1 MPILKP
7 ILIYLIFFYP
17 SLFCVFSKYADIHG
31 CHWYLQRLLSV
42 LDQTQHWFST
52 FCGASISIAQTQLLD
67 SRKRQ
72 EGRCY
77 GFHCSFFD
85 RTCQWGSTELDWW
98 LLYSTPFE
106 EIVSLSTHFAFWGIF
121 LSNHLMFFFLSA
133 FAHLVDSLWQRL
145 SLLRLWMIFGCGSSL
160 LCIFI
165 CTILFRRVITKQNQG
180 FFFFW

>member
-1 MPILKP
+1 M
-7 ILIYLIFFYP
+7 
-17 SLFCVFSKYADIHG
+17 FSKYADIHG

-85 RTCQWGSTELDWW
+85 RNCQWVSTELDRW

-165 CTILFRRVITKQNQG
+165 CTILFRRVITKQNQVLIYFYI
-180 FFFFW
+180 FFL